1 MENKNIKEQLDDLAH
16 EIAEKMYE
24 RDKIEIINKM
34 KTKLNDTINE
44 AFNNYKLIKPFKI
57 STCEKEK
64 VEDFIQFTK
73 NIYEEYENIKFNNK
87 I

>member
-1 MENKNIKEQLDDLAH
+1 MTNNNIQEQLDDLTK
-16 EIAEKMYE
+16 EIAEKLYE
-24 RDKIEIINKM
+24 RDKLEIINTM

-57 STCEKEK
+57 GACEKEK

-73 NIYEEYENIKFNNK
+73 NIYEEYEHIKFNNK